1 MFMVRICILF
11 AISSI
16 LFFFLFVVIFK
27 DIKKEP
33 IKDNKFIITL
43 ALLFVSL
50 VLFLPSRFVIGN
62 IEIYY
67 DKPPMGNL
75 KDFYGYFFILFMVY
89 VAGKSILLL
98 LKNYKNSNFKRKL
111 QTKYIIFG
119 GIIFITG
126 GIIFDAFLPTIFND
140 ERFYSVGPLFF
151 IFFIG
156 FTSYAI
162 IRHQLLDI
170 KIVIQRG
177 LIYSV
182 LFSIIAVVYI
192 LGVLIAGFFL
202 QQITNTTMIVIGI
215 LTTAAGIYG
224 VPRLEKFFRRE
235 TDKIFFKDKYD
246 YSEAVYN
253 LSEILNRNINLETL
267 LSKITDE
274 LQAILKAESVHIIIP
289 EQKIIFSHDKMIRR
303 TKIDLSP
310 DLIRAIE
317 THPDTVL
324 VVSDVPREIEELAD
338 AKDDSRRRA
347 LEQARRFGEQYGVE
361 VAVAIKSSGR
371 LSGLVALGKKM
382 SGDYY
387 TGEDLNLLKTLACQA
402 AVALENAQLYETV
415 RNHSRE
421 LEKKVSERTENLKK
435 LQEEQKQ
442 MMLEIAHGL
451 QTPLTIIKGELS
463 FLAGQVE
470 NKKEIKHLEHT
481 IDHVS
486 RFIYDMLRLARQE
499 NADEAKREKVDL
511 SETLEELIENIKI
524 ITGDQDIEISGNI
537 KSGISIMGDKP
548 EIEELVMNLSSNSL
562 KYMKPRQKGKI
573 IFDLYRK
580 GRQAVLIITDNGIGI
595 GAEHLPHIF
604 TKLYRIRDESR
615 IDKQGT
621 GLGLAI
627 SKKIVER
634 HGGTIA
640 AESEVGKGTKFIINF
655 PAI

>member
-1 MFMVRICILF
+1 
-11 AISSI
+11 
-16 LFFFLFVVIFK
+16 
-27 DIKKEP
+27 
-33 IKDNKFIITL
+33 
-43 ALLFVSL
+43 
-50 VLFLPSRFVIGN
+50 
-62 IEIYY
+62 
-67 DKPPMGNL
+67 
-75 KDFYGYFFILFMVY
+75 
-89 VAGKSILLL
+89 
-98 LKNYKNSNFKRKL
+98 
-111 QTKYIIFG
+111 
-119 GIIFITG
+119 
-126 GIIFDAFLPTIFND
+126 
-140 ERFYSVGPLFF
+140 
-151 IFFIG
+151 
-156 FTSYAI
+156 
-162 IRHQLLDI
+162 
-170 KIVIQRG
+170 
-177 LIYSV
+177 
-182 LFSIIAVVYI
+182 
-192 LGVLIAGFFL
+192 
-202 QQITNTTMIVIGI
+202 
-215 LTTAAGIYG
+215 
-224 VPRLEKFFRRE
+224 
-235 TDKIFFKDKYD
+235 
-246 YSEAVYN
+246 
-253 LSEILNRNINLETL
+253 
-267 LSKITDE
+267 
-274 LQAILKAESVHIIIP
+274 
-289 EQKIIFSHDKMIRR
+289 
-303 TKIDLSP
+303 
-310 DLIRAIE
+310 
-317 THPDTVL
+317 
-324 VVSDVPREIEELAD
+324 
-338 AKDDSRRRA
+338 
-347 LEQARRFGEQYGVE
+347 
-361 VAVAIKSSGR
+361 
-371 LSGLVALGKKM
+371 
-382 SGDYY
+382 
-387 TGEDLNLLKTLACQA
+387 
-402 AVALENAQLYETV
+402 
-415 RNHSRE
+415 
-421 LEKKVSERTENLKK
+421 
-435 LQEEQKQ
+435 